1 MKWLIVITVLV
12 SALCTTAWAGESGG
26 FDPEQPFKDAFN
38 QRSLQSFLNQALE
51 ALEDHFEITGNLNPD
66 SGEGDRTNKLQ
77 FKFYPEGKSKS
88 NDHVTAEGW
97 FGPSKDSLQDEF
109 HFRFAVPK
117 SSSKPSAE
125 PLSNVL

>member
-1 MKWLIVITVLV
+1 MKWLMVITVLV
-12 SALCTTAWAGESGG
+12 SGLCTTAWAGESGG

-66 SGEGDRTNKLQ
+66 SEGDRTNKLQ

-125 PLSNVL
+125 PLTNVL

>member
-1 MKWLIVITVLV
+1 MKWLAVITVLV
-12 SALCTTAWAGESGG
+12 FTLCTTAWAGDSGG
-26 FDPEQPFKDAFN
+26 FDPNQPFKEAFN
-38 QRSLQSFLNQALE
+38 QRWVQSFLNQALE

-66 SGEGDRTNKLQ
+66 SGQDQTNKLQ

-97 FGPSKDSLQDEF
+97 FGPSKDSRQDEF